1 MNGMKISTKVLIFL
15 TLAVYIIHLVFN
27 ALSARGGPRNK
38 LFPNTVSNIS
48 KRFHLEITP
57 VGATFSIWG
66 AIFAWQVIWILYTVS
81 TVFRSG
87 PATNILQNKFFI
99 AFIANILTV
108 IAWLFTWARAEGV
121 ISFVI
126 IVLGQ
131 IFLDA
136 AIAFACYDLRVF
148 LDDQKVYSQGKVD
161 IWSQRFLVQ
170 NGLLFY
176 GTWTTIATLINTAV
190 VFAYYIGTSTKVAS
204 LISLSLLGF
213 LAITWFM
220 LENFVIQKYAEYTF
234 SAYVTLIIGLTGILV
249 NIFNDDKLIGGITLG
264 LLILSGIF
272 LIARIIIISVRNC
285 KKLPL
290 NESTTAMYQKNQI
303 A

>member
-126 IVLGQ
+126 ILLGQ

-285 KKLPL
+285 KKVPL

>member
-15 TLAVYIIHLVFN
+15 TLAIYIIHLVFN

-126 IVLGQ
+126 ILLGQ

-204 LISLSLLGF
+204 LISLSFLGF

-234 SAYVTLIIGLTGILV
+234 RLTSL
-249 NIFNDDKLIGGITLG
+249 
-264 LLILSGIF
+264 
-272 LIARIIIISVRNC
+272 
-285 KKLPL
+285 
-290 NESTTAMYQKNQI
+290 
-303 A
+303 

>member
-126 IVLGQ
+126 ILLGQ

>member
-1 MNGMKISTKVLIFL
+1 MNDMKISTKVLIFL
-15 TLAVYIIHLVFN
+15 TLVIYIIHLVFN
-27 ALSARGGPRNK
+27 ALSARGGPGNK

-66 AIFAWQVIWILYTVS
+66 AIFAWQVLWILYTVS

-99 AFIANILTV
+99 VFIANILTV

-126 IVLGQ
+126 ILLGQ
-131 IFLDA
+131 IFLDV

-190 VFAYYIGTSTKVAS
+190 VFAYYIGTTTKVAS
-204 LISLSLLGF
+204 LVSLSLLGV
-213 LAITWFM
+213 LAITWFI
-220 LENFVIQKYAEYTF
+220 LENFVIQKYVEYTF
-234 SAYVTLIIGLTGILV
+234 TAYITLIIGLTGILL
-249 NIFNDDKLIGGITLG
+249 NIFNEDKLVGGITLG

-272 LIARIIIISVRNC
+272 LVARLIIISVRHC
-285 KKLPL
+285 KKPPP
-290 NESTTAMYQKNQI
+290 NETTTAMYQKNQI

>member
-15 TLAVYIIHLVFN
+15 TLAIYIIHLVFN

-99 AFIANILTV
+99 AFIANILTI

-126 IVLGQ
+126 ILLGQ

-190 VFAYYIGTSTKVAS
+190 VFAYYIGTSTKIAS

>member
-27 ALSARGGPRNK
+27 ALSARGGPRNR

-126 IVLGQ
+126 ILLGQ

>member
-1 MNGMKISTKVLIFL
+1 MNDMKISTKVLIFI
-15 TLAVYIIHLVFN
+15 TLVIYIIHLVFN
-27 ALSARGGPRNK
+27 ALSARGGPGNK

-66 AIFAWQVIWILYTVS
+66 AIFAWQIIWILYTVS

-87 PATNILQNKFFI
+87 PATNILHNKFFI

-126 IVLGQ
+126 ILLGQ

-136 AIAFACYDLRVF
+136 AIAFACYDLRLF
-148 LDDQKVYSQGKVD
+148 LDDQKVYRQGKVD

-170 NGLLFY
+170 NGLFFY

-190 VFAYYIGTSTKVAS
+190 VFAYYIGTTTKVAS
-204 LISLSLLGF
+204 LISLSLLGV
-213 LAITWFM
+213 LAITWFI
-220 LENFVIQKYAEYTF
+220 LENFVIQKYVEYTF
-234 SAYVTLIIGLTGILV
+234 SAYITLIIGLTGILV
-249 NIFNDDKLIGGITLG
+249 NIFNEDKLVGGITLG

-272 LIARIIIISVRNC
+272 LVARIIIISVRHC
-285 KKLPL
+285 KKSPY

>member
-15 TLAVYIIHLVFN
+15 TLAIYIIHLVFN

-126 IVLGQ
+126 ILLGQ

-204 LISLSLLGF
+204 LISLSLLGV
-213 LAITWFM
+213 LAVTWFM

-234 SAYVTLIIGLTGILV
+234 SAYITLIIGLTGILV

-272 LIARIIIISVRNC
+272 LIARIIIISVQNC

>member
-15 TLAVYIIHLVFN
+15 TLAIYIIHLVFN

-126 IVLGQ
+126 ILLGQ

-249 NIFNDDKLIGGITLG
+249 NIFNDDKLIGGFTLG

>member
-15 TLAVYIIHLVFN
+15 TLAIYIIHLVFN
-27 ALSARGGPRNK
+27 ALSARGGPRNR

-126 IVLGQ
+126 ILLGQ